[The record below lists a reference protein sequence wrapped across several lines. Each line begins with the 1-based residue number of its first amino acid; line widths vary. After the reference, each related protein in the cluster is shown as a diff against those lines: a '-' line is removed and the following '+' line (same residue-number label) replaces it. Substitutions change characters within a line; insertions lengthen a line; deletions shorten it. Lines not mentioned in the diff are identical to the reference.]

1 MKKERTFWNK
11 LRILVT
17 NRCNYSC
24 SYCHNEGQEKNVKA
38 NDMKLNDLIRIVDY
52 INGQDISEIH
62 FSGGEPFLN
71 KEIVEMIEYVD
82 KTTNWGI
89 GCATNLSRITKEQIF
104 RLAKTRVKFNIQFPY
119 ANSKMFHY
127 STGNSNYNYILEQI
141 YNVKRAGIRIGLN
154 TVVQSN
160 DLQNIKNIIDFA
172 IEHQLSVK
180 FLPELGLKGSDKF
193 KETIYPLLKDLSCD
207 VTDKG
212 TGALRWIIEKD
223 GKRIVVLYIDSPC
236 FNNDISECRE
246 FGELRIHPDMSLQP
260 CIFKEP
266 KLKLNLEEGKDK
278 ITEKLIYLWNDF
290 KHC

>member
-89 GCATNLSRITKEQIF
+89 GCATNLSKITKEQIF

-180 FLPELGLKGSDKF
+180 FLPELGLIGSDKF

>member
-24 SYCHNEGQEKNVKA
+24 SYCHNEGQVKNVKA